1 MTNLQWIARS
11 CAQGMSIELMNI
23 CKQSITFAAATTGA
37 VAAKELFT
45 VQGEVMMS
53 VVGVVPTAGD
63 LTGAGSI
70 QLGVAGATDA
80 FLGATVGTA
89 LDAGEIFG
97 VHTTPPTSFVVTD
110 ALPAWIYSNEL
121 DAGYEITTDTITAGV
136 IDFYCRWYPLTEG
149 STVVPAGSNVTL

>member
-1 MTNLQWIARS
+1 MTNLNWIAKS
-11 CAQGMSIELMNI
+11 CSQGISVELMNI

-37 VAAKELFT
+37 IAAKELFT

-53 VVGVVPTAGD
+53 VIGVVTTD
-63 LTGAGSI
+63 LTGTGSI
-70 QLGVAGATDA
+70 QLGIAGATDA

-89 LDAGEIFG
+89 LDTGEIFG
-97 VHTTPPTSFVVTD
+97 VNTTPPTSFVTTD

-121 DAGYEITTDTITAGV
+121 DAGYEVSVGTITAGV

-149 STVVPAGSNVTL
+149 STVVPAGSNASIA